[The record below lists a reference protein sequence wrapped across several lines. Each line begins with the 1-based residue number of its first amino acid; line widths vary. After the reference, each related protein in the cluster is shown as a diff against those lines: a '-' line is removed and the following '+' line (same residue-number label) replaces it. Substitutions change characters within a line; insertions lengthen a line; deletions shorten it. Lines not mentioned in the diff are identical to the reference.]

1 MTFSAR
7 RRVHLGLIAKLV
19 GRSPIM
25 TAGLLPRVAARGRAL
40 LDLPAGY
47 EAIDLF
53 ILDWLAAEALR
64 SRRNCLPL

>member
-1 MTFSAR
+1 
-7 RRVHLGLIAKLV
+7 LGLIAKLI
-19 GRSPIM
+19 GHSPIM
-25 TAGLLPRVAARGRAL
+25 TAGLLPRAAARHRGS

-53 ILDWLAAEALR
+53 ILDWLAAEASR